1 VVTDRAVTWSSGDVT
16 KATVSG
22 TGLVTAISPGNITI
36 TATSENRTGNA
47 SVTVQQVPVDT
58 IEVLGNYSVAL
69 NVSNKSFAITLK
81 DANGNQLFGRTV
93 SITSSAP
100 AVATGNPNQN
110 ATQITVTA
118 FAAGS
123 TVMTLRAINQNGQP
137 EGKAT
142 QVTVTITP

>member
-1 VVTDRAVTWSSGDVT
+1 M
-16 KATVSG
+16 
-22 TGLVTAISPGNITI
+22 
-36 TATSENRTGNA
+36 
-47 SVTVQQVPVDT
+47 DT

-69 NVSNKSFAITLK
+69 NVANKSFAITLK

-110 ATQITVTA
+110 APQITVTA

-123 TVMTLRAINQNGQP
+123 TVMTLRAIN
-137 EGKAT
+137 
-142 QVTVTITP
+142 